1 MSVIVESSGRV
12 EVIGSNSN
20 ETSTVEHEPQ
30 GLEEEAGVAAAASD
44 EDANTPFS
52 ADLDT
57 PKSYMSATGRKGW
70 ILPKRLRVEG
80 LGLAA

>member
-30 GLEEEAGVAAAASD
+30 GPEEEAGVAAAASD
-44 EDANTPFS
+44 DDANTPFS
-52 ADLDT
+52 ADLSLDT

-70 ILPKRLRVEG
+70 
-80 LGLAA
+80 LAACCQMIEG